1 MQVQPMDYDYDWY
14 ELAKIEFNGYIFESK
29 LENEKKLIWKKN
41 LFVWH
46 SFILF
51 LTLLVPYNNWLI
63 TKIEN

>member
-1 MQVQPMDYDYDWY
+1 MDYDYDWY

-51 LTLLVPYNNWLI
+51 LTLLVPYNHWLI